1 MDMLFVERDVEI
13 FHEFLLS
20 SFNFCFYNFTFSI
33 LKSFNNIVE
42 KIHTSIE

>member
-20 SFNFCFYNFTFSI
+20 SFLLFLLFLFQFSDF
-33 LKSFNNIVE
+33 SNNIVE
-42 KIHTSIE
+42 KTNTSIE